1 MYPRQLTTV
10 EQAVAQI
17 KDGAILSFNGI
28 GMIGLAERFSQLWS
42 SVFSAGAIRIV

>member
-28 GMIGLAERFSQLWS
+28 GMIGLAERFFPSYGAAF
-42 SVFSAGAIRIV
+42 SVRGPSE